1 MEGRSNKR
9 QRRNTNQHVDAHPIV
24 VETGNLVTDDLVID
38 DLDADN
44 FIAYY
49 SDDHMLATSSHW
61 ECEQP
66 YNRDAIVTE
75 MDQSNLSR
83 RPRPSRCRCRA
94 QAKSCRNCGCSK
106 AGIGCNETC
115 GCRDAC
121 GNRISRANLA
131 DFFGGNVDGE
141 PHRLGPCF
149 VTQLQ
154 KMPDEAFEQ
163 LTRENLF
170 LWLKRELIPELAEY
184 DKDIREWQ
192 EKWDELETM
201 SSGRTGNRLQLHD
214 RRAELQ
220 RALLRMGLLQTYSYN
235 YFFSFCRGGGRWGED
250 IADSVQLFPGGSWE
264 QETCTWHC
272 PVCRECNDWREWH
285 CATCNKCKYGV
296 SLPCDGCGGVT
307 YVYHDMA
314 DL

>member
-9 QRRNTNQHVDAHPIV
+9 QRRNTNQQIDAHPIV
-24 VETGNLVTDDLVID
+24 VETGNLVTDDLVVD
-38 DLDADN
+38 GLDADN

-49 SDDHMLATSSHW
+49 SDDHLLATSSHW

-75 MDQSNLSR
+75 
-83 RPRPSRCRCRA
+83 
-94 QAKSCRNCGCSK
+94 

-115 GCRDAC
+115 GCRGAC
-121 GNRISRANLA
+121 GNRISRANLD

-154 KMPDEAFEQ
+154 KMPDEAFER

-192 EKWDELETM
+192 EKWDELETT
-201 SSGRTGNRLQLHD
+201 SSGRTENHLQLRDH
-214 RRAELQ
+214 RAELQ
-220 RALLRMGLLQTYSYN
+220 RALLREAGDGGTGKASQIRCS
-235 YFFSFCRGGGRWGED
+235 FSWGAPGNRRPARGTARCVASAMTGENGT
-250 IADSVQLFPGGSWE
+250 VQ
-264 QETCTWHC
+264 
-272 PVCRECNDWREWH
+272 PVTS
-285 CATCNKCKYGV
+285 ASMV
-296 SLPCDGCGGVT
+296 
-307 YVYHDMA
+307 
-314 DL
+314 